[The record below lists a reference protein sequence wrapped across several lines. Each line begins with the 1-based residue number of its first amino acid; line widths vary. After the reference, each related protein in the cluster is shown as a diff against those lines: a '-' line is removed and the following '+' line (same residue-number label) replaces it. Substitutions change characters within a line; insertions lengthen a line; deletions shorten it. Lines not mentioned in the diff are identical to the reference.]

1 MAFSGK
7 RLADKVFVKMGVA
20 PRPFKT
26 LAGPVA
32 TGPKPRDGR
41 AERRCARRPK
51 APRADLLK
59 GRFAPTG

>member
-1 MAFSGK
+1 MTIPGK
-7 RLADKVFVKMGVA
+7 WRDDKVFVKMGVA

-26 LAGPVA
+26 LAGPLA
-32 TGPKPRDGR
+32 AGGKRRDGR
-41 AERRCARRPK
+41 AQRRCARRPK